1 MFSSFFFLLCVC
13 GWFLFLS
20 YILYSAA
27 LTCHATLS
35 CPLMISFL
43 LSTHTHTHTH
53 VHSYNVPNGCFSFP
67 MIVFPCLF
75 LLLLFLSIFA
85 GQRVQSCY
93 GSSHHQLWCHALI
106 QSSCF
111 CALRFLRLFAS
122 FSFFFSLFTSIY
134 VSLSFAVSAD
144 AGVRLLHL
152 RFDMTT
158 QSDSSANVKSKLDFQ
173 RAETGRRAA
182 PTPALA

>member
-1 MFSSFFFLLCVC
+1 MLCVC

-43 LSTHTHTHTH
+43 LSTHTHTHT
-53 VHSYNVPNGCFSFP
+53 CTF
-67 MIVFPCLF
+67 IQCAQWLF
-75 LLLLFLSIFA
+75 LFSHDCLSLSFFIVVVFVHLCRPTRPIVLRELSPSALVPCPHSVVLLLCSAISPFVCIF
-85 GQRVQSCY
+85 
-93 GSSHHQLWCHALI
+93 
-106 QSSCF
+106 F
-111 CALRFLRLFAS
+111 
-122 FSFFFSLFTSIY
+122 FFFSLFTSIY

>member
-1 MFSSFFFLLCVC
+1 MFSSFFFCCVC
-13 GWFLFLS
+13 VVVFV
-20 YILYSAA
+20 
-27 LTCHATLS
+27 
-35 CPLMISFL
+35 SFL
-43 LSTHTHTHTH
+43 HFVFSRAHVSRNAQLPSHDFFPSFHTHTHTH

-85 GQRVQSCY
+85 GQRIQSCY